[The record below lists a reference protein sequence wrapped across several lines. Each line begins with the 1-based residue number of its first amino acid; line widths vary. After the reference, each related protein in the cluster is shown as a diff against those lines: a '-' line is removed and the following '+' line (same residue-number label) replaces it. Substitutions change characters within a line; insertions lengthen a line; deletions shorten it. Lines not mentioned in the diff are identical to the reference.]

1 MSGSGFR
8 KVWASVDLRLP
19 LAEVAGFAQRAERLG
34 FDGIAVADAV
44 HDGPMTAAAVA
55 AATTRVAIRTSGLV
69 AFARSPYTTAVAAW
83 DLQALS
89 GGRFELGLGPLVRPI
104 IVDRYSMPWTA
115 PAPRMREYIESLR
128 AIFDCWQHGTPLH
141 YEGEHYRFTRM
152 QDYMKPPRLE
162 HPEMRV
168 VVAGIGPNLT
178 AVAGECADAINTHP
192 TNSDSRF
199 LRELTLPQLARGAA
213 RRGRDPREVTII
225 VNAMCA
231 TGPDAAA
238 VQAARESAR
247 SMLAILYSTRE
258 YMHSLDLYGWRETG
272 ERLRRMIRE
281 GRWSELTP
289 EITDEMLDVF
299 VPAGTYDELPAVL
312 HERYGAIA
320 REVPMEIGLPLGD
333 PTHDDAVARMVE
345 ECRG

>member
-1 MSGSGFR
+1 MSPVFD
-8 KVWASVDLRLP
+8 KVWASVDLHMP
-19 LAEVAGFAQRAERLG
+19 LADVAAFARRAEQLG
-34 FDGIAVADAV
+34 FDGIAVADAI

-55 AATTRVAIRTSGLV
+55 GATSRVAIRTSGLV

-104 IVDRYSMPWTA
+104 IVDRYSMAWGP
-115 PAPRMREYIESLR
+115 PAPRMREYVESLR

-152 QDYMKPPRLE
+152 QDYMKPPKLE
-162 HPEMRV
+162 HPDLRIV
-168 VVAGIGPNLT
+168 IAGIGPHMT
-178 AVAGECADAINTHP
+178 AVAGELADAINTHP
-192 TNSDSRF
+192 TNSDPRF
-199 LRELTLPQLARGAA
+199 LREITLPNLTRGAA
-213 RRGRDPREVTII
+213 RRGRDPGEVAII

-238 VQAARESAR
+238 VAR
-247 SMLAILYSTRE
+247 SREGARGLLAILYSTRE
-258 YMHSLDLYGWRETG
+258 YMHSLDLYGWRDVG

-281 GRWSELTP
+281 GRWGELAP
-289 EITDEMLDVF
+289 EITDEMLDVL
-299 VPAGTYDELPAVL
+299 VPTGTYAELPAVL
-312 HERYGAIA
+312 HERYDGLAQ
-320 REVPMEIGLPLGD
+320 EIGLPLGD
-333 PTHDDAVARMVE
+333 PADDEAVARMVE